1 MNLLFLG
8 LGSIGQRHL
17 RNLKIIKNNL
27 NIYAIRSNR
36 DPQKRT
42 PTLNNKNVPIKK
54 DLVKKYN
61 IKLIKSFSDLKK
73 NNIKIDAAFICTP
86 SSLHAKQASLFIK
99 NKISVFIEKPVGVS
113 YKDFVLLKKTINI
126 NSKVKNMVGF
136 QSKFNPIIIYLK
148 KLIRNIGFENIY
160 HVLFN
165 NVENVSDFHPYENY
179 RYSYAVTKKLGGG
192 AILTQKIHELDCIQ
206 FLFNDCNIKYYSS
219 YNSKVSDLKID
230 CEDISVSNLV
240 LSKNKK
246 KVLCNLN
253 VNLFEKYKNRTI
265 KIVHAGGEIL
275 VDLVKNEI
283 LIKNKKKIKKIK
295 FKFTRNDVFL
305 KELRYFISRVLSNQK
320 IDNCYNINYA
330 LKSLKLALQIKKI
343 I

>member
-1 MNLLFLG
+1 
-8 LGSIGQRHL
+8 
-17 RNLKIIKNNL
+17 
-27 NIYAIRSNR
+27 
-36 DPQKRT
+36 
-42 PTLNNKNVPIKK
+42 
-54 DLVKKYN
+54 
-61 IKLIKSFSDLKK
+61 
-73 NNIKIDAAFICTP
+73 
-86 SSLHAKQASLFIK
+86 
-99 NKISVFIEKPVGVS
+99 VGVS

-206 FLFNDCNIKYYSS
+206 FLFN
-219 YNSKVSDLKID
+219 NSKVSDLKID